1 MIVPAVRDTDL
12 RKCMSRKHFKK
23 QVCVVWMI
31 LLHLGATL
39 TTLVDAM
46 TTSVTLS
53 TSNTDT
59 DKLENHSKGISD
71 SLNLSTETQDS
82 TASTAASA

>member
-1 MIVPAVRDTDL
+1 MWV
-12 RKCMSRKHFKK
+12 
-23 QVCVVWMI
+23 I

-39 TTLVDAM
+39 TTLVDAV

>member
-12 RKCMSRKHFKK
+12 RKCMSRTTL
-23 QVCVVWMI
+23 QETSVCMWVI

-39 TTLVDAM
+39 TTLVDAV